1 MLNKE
6 AIGNPLPLR
15 SSALLDILR
24 THFALCAVNRVNT
37 ASVRKRARLLLETL
51 HHRELRLMMRSE
63 LVFEAG
69 IKIENRFLLA
79 TTTMQATRKLH
90 VSATRTEDTVN
101 RVLTEVANGT
111 RMHGKLPEVVPPAVI
126 DVLLITPA
134 A

>member
-1 MLNKE
+1 
-6 AIGNPLPLR
+6 
-15 SSALLDILR
+15 
-24 THFALCAVNRVNT
+24 
-37 ASVRKRARLLLETL
+37 
-51 HHRELRLMMRSE
+51 MRSE